1 MHDRTPAAPSDILVR
16 IRSAFPALHQ
26 RLPGNRP
33 LVYLDNAAST
43 LKPQAV
49 VDRVA
54 TYYRLEHS
62 NVHRGAHH
70 LSQRATDAYED
81 ARQTVARFINAAH
94 EREII
99 FTRGTTEAIN
109 LVASGFEHG
118 RLGEGHEVLI
128 TAMEHHSNMVPW
140 QLACQR
146 TGARL
151 RVLPVTERGEL
162 ETEALSKYLGERTR
176 LVALT
181 YVSNSLGTVNPVRRI
196 IRAARALDVP
206 VLLDGAQAAP
216 HLQLDMQELDCDFFA
231 FSGHKVFGP
240 TGIGILYGKE
250 ALLDGLPPYQGGG
263 DMIDTVTLETSTY
276 ADLPHKFEA
285 GTPHI
290 AGAIGLA
297 TALDMLSNIG
307 LGAVEAHENDLLH
320 YALERLSTVDQVRLV
335 GEAQK
340 RAGAVSFLLGDNNPY
355 DVGRLLDEYGIA
367 VRTGHHCTMPLMKL
381 LGIPGTVRA
390 SFALY
395 NTRDE
400 VDVLVRSLEEV
411 RDRLLK
417 PKPLARTKPTK
428 ATLHKRHKTFVEDFD
443 LFDDPNEKREF
454 LMELGDSLQPF
465 PDRWRTD
472 AHLIRG
478 CQSSVWLHTQFLNGR
493 VHYHADSDAA
503 ITKGLVAVLTHL
515 LEGETPDTI
524 LATNIDAYLAAIG
537 LPDLI
542 TARRKTGLGAMI
554 RRIRLD
560 ARVLAQ
566 SNDSR

>member
-1 MHDRTPAAPSDILVR
+1 MHDRTPAAPSDILAR
-16 IRSAFPALHQ
+16 IRSTFPALHQ

-49 VDRVA
+49 VDRLA
-54 TYYRLEHS
+54 TYYGLEHS
-62 NVHRGAHH
+62 NVHRGAHY
-70 LSQRATDAYED
+70 LSQRATDAYEE
-81 ARQTVARFINAAH
+81 ARRTVARFINAAH

-118 RLGEGHEVLI
+118 RLGKGDEVLI

-151 RVLPVTERGEL
+151 RVLPVSERGEL
-162 ETEALSKYLGERTR
+162 ELDALNEYLGERTR

-181 YVSNSLGTVNPVRRI
+181 YVSNTLGTVNPVRTI

-216 HLQLDMQELDCDFFA
+216 HLRLDMQELGCDFFA

-240 TGIGILYGKE
+240 TGIGILYGTE
-250 ALLDGLPPYQGGG
+250 TLLEDLPPYQGGG
-263 DMIDTVTLETSTY
+263 DMIETVTLEKSTY
-276 ADLPHKFEA
+276 ADLPQKFEA

-290 AGAIGLA
+290 AGAVGLA
-297 TALDMLSNIG
+297 TALDTLSNIG
-307 LGAVEAHENDLLH
+307 LGAVETYENDLLH
-320 YALERLSTVDQVRLV
+320 YARKRLRSVDQIRLV
-335 GEAQK
+335 GEAEK
-340 RAGAVSFLLGDNNPY
+340 HAGAVSFLLGDNNPY

-400 VDVLVRSLEEV
+400 VDVLVSALVEV
-411 RDRLLK
+411 RDRLSK
-417 PKPLARTKPTK
+417 RKPRARPKPTR
-428 ATLHKRHKTFVEDFD
+428 ATLQERHKTFVEEFG
-443 LFDDPNEKREF
+443 LFDEPNEKREF
-454 LMELGDSLQPF
+454 LMELGDLLEPF
-465 PDRWRTD
+465 PNRWRTD
-472 AHLIRG
+472 DHLIRG
-478 CQSSVWLHTQFLNGR
+478 CQSSVWLHTQFLDGR
-493 VHYHADSDAA
+493 VYYHADSNAA
-503 ITKGLVAVLTHL
+503 ITKGMVAVLTRL
-515 LEGETPDTI
+515 LEGETPETI
-524 LATNIDAYLAAIG
+524 LSTNIDAYLATIG
-537 LPDLI
+537 IPDLI

-554 RRIRLD
+554 KRIQLD

-566 SNDSR
+566 SSNNR